1 MARFIKK
8 QAYSAVMNPGL
19 RGVTLG
25 DLIREVR
32 NDVAVSGM
40 DKTHLLSQIDS
51 ITGGASSSTPLSAFA
66 AGGIGAVVANL
77 AGKYFGLSTTARA
90 LVTAVGFGLGNKL
103 NNAFGS
109 QPHQERNTQ
118 GWQFYG

>member
-1 MARFIKK
+1 MARFKK

-40 DKTHLLSQIDS
+40 DKTRLLSQIDTA
-51 ITGGASSSTPLSAFA
+51 TGGASPSTPLSAFA
-66 AGGIGAVVANL
+66 AGGIGALVANL

-90 LVTAVGFGLGNKL
+90 LVTAAGFGLGNKL
-103 NNAFGS
+103 NNAFG
-109 QPHQERNTQ
+109 PPAQERRNTQ